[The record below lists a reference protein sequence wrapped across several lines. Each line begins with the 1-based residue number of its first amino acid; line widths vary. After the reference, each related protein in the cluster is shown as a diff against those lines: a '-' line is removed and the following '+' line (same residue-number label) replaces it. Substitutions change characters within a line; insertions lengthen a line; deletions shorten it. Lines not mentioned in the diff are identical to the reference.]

1 MKWRIRKDRFKTGGE
16 DEEDSVMRRVEGQD
30 SRQRKV
36 YTKAS
41 RAVKSVS
48 RTEKTM
54 EGSE

>member
-1 MKWRIRKDRFKTGGE
+1 
-16 DEEDSVMRRVEGQD
+16 MRRIQSWEVWRD
-30 SRQRKV
+30 KNSRQRKV

-41 RAVKSVS
+41 RAVNSVS

>member
-1 MKWRIRKDRFKTGGE
+1 
-16 DEEDSVMRRVEGQD
+16 MRRTQPREVWRDEN

-36 YTKAS
+36 YTKPS